1 MKVGVFD
8 SGVGGLSVLKSLLE
22 AKLFESIVYYGD
34 TARVPYGTKDKQT
47 IIRFSLQA
55 LDFFISQH
63 IDMLVVACNTA
74 SAYALDSLSQ
84 NAPFPVIGVIT
95 PGVLATQ
102 NKLSSKDSSIL
113 VIATK
118 ATIASNLYATKL
130 QEKGFCNVKS
140 LATGLFVPFVEE
152 GIYDGKPMQAL
163 LEYYFSGYNPPDA
176 LILGCTHFPLIAHAL
191 SAYFGKDTILI
202 HSGEAIVEYIQ
213 STYHLPTQRPLHSLE
228 FFASDNVNALK
239 HTAKA
244 WLGNLYMP

>member
-22 AKLFESIVYYGD
+22 ARLFESIVYYGD

-55 LDFFISQH
+55 LEFFTSH
-63 IDMLVVACNTA
+63 RVDMLVVACNTA
-74 SAYALDSLSQ
+74 SAYALDSLSRE
-84 NAPFPVIGVIT
+84 APFPVIGVIT

-102 NKLSSKDSSIL
+102 NKLSSKDASIL

-130 QEKGFCNVKS
+130 QENGFYNVKS

-163 LEYYFSGYNPPDA
+163 LKYYFKGFESPNA
-176 LILGCTHFPLIAHAL
+176 LILGCTHFPLIAPAL

-213 STYHLPTQRPLHSLE
+213 NTYHLSTHHILHSLE
-228 FFASDNVNALK
+228 FFASDDVDALK
-239 HTAKA
+239 HTAKL